1 MSFNARTVAPALLLL
16 VFAGMLATSV
26 LAGASAEGLA
36 NHCPARTVCDHA
48 LGVALTPPTNW
59 RLLPAGKLPPHTI
72 VLHALPV
79 TGLSYNVRLVIASD
93 GTTRDRNDLRAATQA
108 ARAFTRGYTHMR
120 PPLVRVPVRYGGA
133 PGIMI
138 RNLPGQPTA
147 VTITI
152 LAHRG
157 ALYRI
162 SVPGAT
168 PARDQLTA
176 LRSLRFI
183 PRVGPFPPAN
193 PAAPRGHGLRLSPV
207 EVKASRVANHEF
219 VRSIVRVIVRMGV
232 RYRNI

>member
-1 MSFNARTVAPALLLL
+1 V
-16 VFAGMLATSV
+16 
-26 LAGASAEGLA
+26 
-36 NHCPARTVCDHA
+36 
-48 LGVALTPPTNW
+48 TPPANW

-72 VLHALPV
+72 GLHALPLPL
-79 TGLSYNVRLVIASD
+79 TGLSYNLRLVIASD
-93 GTTRDRNDLRAATQA
+93 GTTRDRNDLRAAIQA
-108 ARAFTRGYTHMR
+108 TRAFTRGYTHMR

-138 RNLPGQPTA
+138 RNLPGQPTL

-152 LAHRG
+152 LAHHG

-176 LRSLRFI
+176 LRSLQFI

-193 PAAPRGHGLRLSPV
+193 PASPRSRGLTL
-207 EVKASRVANHEF
+207 
-219 VRSIVRVIVRMGV
+219 
-232 RYRNI
+232 